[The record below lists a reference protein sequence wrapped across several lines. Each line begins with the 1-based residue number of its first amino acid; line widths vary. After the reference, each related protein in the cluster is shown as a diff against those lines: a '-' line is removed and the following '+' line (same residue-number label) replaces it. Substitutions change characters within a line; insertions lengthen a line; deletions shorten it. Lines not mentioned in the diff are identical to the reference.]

1 MTTVL
6 DLDHLAA
13 ATFGDADLEAEVLD
27 LFRDQCRRLAPVLAS
42 EAPVP
47 ERREGAHTLK
57 GAARAIGAGRLAA
70 ALEALEAA
78 LEPRPAADATAPD
91 PIAPLREFAAA
102 LGPTLAAIDAR
113 RSLLAA

>member
-6 DLDHLAA
+6 DLDHLTT

-42 EAPVP
+42 AAPLP

-57 GAARAIGAGRLAA
+57 GAARAIGAGDLAA
-70 ALEALEAA
+70 ALDRLEAA
-78 LEPRPAADATAPD
+78 LASGTPSDA
-91 PIAPLREFAAA
+91 IAPLRDFAGA
-102 LGPTLAAIDAR
+102 LAPTLAAVDAR
-113 RSLLAA
+113 RACLAA